1 MNCNRRNKRGLLIS
15 TSFIGLALAS
25 PALGQTAG
33 QEPAPATGQTESAAS
48 PSAPQ
53 GDAAPQAED
62 IVVQG
67 FRASLDS
74 ALNVKR
80 QETAAVDSIV
90 AEDIGKFPD
99 SNLAESMQRVPGVA
113 LSRGDGGEGRNISVR
128 GLGAQFTRV
137 RINGMEGVSQV
148 TGTDIRGGVSTSR
161 SFDFITFPTEIFSS
175 LTVRK
180 TTSADVEEGSLGATV
195 DLRAPKPFDQKK
207 DFVFSATARGIYNDI
222 SKKADPRLS
231 ALVSKKFGDTFGVL
245 GSIAY
250 SRRHIEEYAYS
261 AVDILPTYVAGQS
274 QSVLLPGQTTPTSII
289 FPFCTPI
296 GYTYQGVA
304 VTSPGPNNTVG
315 NPGVSVGADANNCST
330 GNPRTSTKAA
340 YDYVMSRTGV
350 SGRPGGGVFL
360 PRLPRPVKSSQEQE
374 RIAGSLT
381 LQWKPTDDTDISLD
395 GLYARFK
402 VDRLDTMLDARSM
415 GRTLSNGGQPMMSI
429 KEIEVDDNGSLIHG
443 LWDGV
448 DLRSEMQNDKFTST
462 FRQVNFNFDHRFSD
476 SFRAYGLAGISDSV
490 LQDNKL
496 QVAID
501 ANDTDNFS
509 IDFRDNPDIPKLS
522 YGVDPTD
529 PTLFSFGPP
538 RPDGNQRGQISYFD
552 RRNKIVSKTFE
563 LNTEW
568 TATPGFT
575 VQTGGQYRTG
585 TYTQRQFDLA
595 PVYRLPQILPAGVS
609 LSDLTFTTTGV
620 NKNLGGNMALR
631 RKSEKD
637 DIVLTAAS
645 LLAGLLAALGLA
657 QFVPDAWLGL
667 PLTLV
672 LVGLAGWARAARAP
686 ALFALPALP
695 YLAALL
701 AGIVPL
707 MGLADLI
714 SASLGGDRLP
724 LLRIPALPD
733 LFRTLALPTIALLA
747 ILLDARQLGRAR
759 RFVGSVAIGVGIL
772 LLYVLAKQPLAI
784 ATPERFVS
792 IGFVERALLTQAC
805 LAAGW
810 YLLRSRRFPSLA
822 TILLGLG
829 LLRLVWF
836 DLLIFN
842 PAIEAQAVGAI
853 PLFNAAV
860 LHAALAAFW
869 LWTLSDKQPWRAGA
883 ALLTIVAALALVRQA
898 THGLIARAIEMLER
912 CAQRRILAGPKLG
925 AAGQDEALV
934 PRVKFS
940 GARRNV
946 EVVAMPAIT
955 AAGIEQQFRGGGVAQ
970 SRDGAI
976 SPARLDGKALA
987 SGDRRWR
994 AAAKLYRTFHTRDH
1008 PAADRHVI
1016 ARKQGASDTPF
1027 GYVAVDGAV
1036 RTSLRHNK
1044 VMIGRARLRTQ
1055 VRPTELLGVIR
1066 TLRLAFDCGH
1076 KQYGG
1081 ERH

>member
-620 NKNLGGNMALR
+620 NKNLGGNMQDFAAIDPDKFRAAVNFDSYPLCGIECGSAYGRVEEKYKSGYLMVKFTTEDTLPFTVRGDAGVRYVHTQLNTEGTIPVNAPAGSQYPTLGVITPVARTYEDWLPSVNVAIDLASNLIGRVSVARVMSRPSYGQLIPSASVNAVIRTGSASNPFLDPIRANTFDAAL
-631 RKSEKD
+631 EWYF
-637 DIVLTAAS
+637 APGS
-645 LLAGLLAALGLA
+645 LLSVAYFHKNIETYIQNTNQL
-657 QFVPDAWLGL
+657 VPFSDLNL
-667 PLTLV
+667 PLSLLSGSTASPSELFNFSRSNNTPGGPLSGIEVNVQLPFRFLPGFLSNFGALANFTRVRSNINYILQTNPVTGQPTLAV
-672 LVGLAGWARAARAP
+672 TAPLVGLSPETASGTVYYEDDRFSIRSTVNYRSGYLTGIPGPVDSDANGAASSIFVDA
-686 ALFALPALP
+686 
-695 YLAALL
+695 
-701 AGIVPL
+701 
-707 MGLADLI
+707 
-714 SASLGGDRLP
+714 SASYNINKNIKLIAEVQNITNERNRLYTDTTRQDP
-724 LLRIPALPD
+724 LYTAY
-733 LFRTLALPTIALLA
+733 FGRT
-747 ILLDARQLGRAR
+747 
-759 RFVGSVAIGVGIL
+759 F
-772 LLYVLAKQPLAI
+772 
-784 ATPERFVS
+784 
-792 IGFVERALLTQAC
+792 
-805 LAAGW
+805 
-810 YLLRSRRFPSLA
+810 
-822 TILLGLG
+822 
-829 LLRLVWF
+829 
-836 DLLIFN
+836 
-842 PAIEAQAVGAI
+842 
-853 PLFNAAV
+853 
-860 LHAALAAFW
+860 
-869 LWTLSDKQPWRAGA
+869 
-883 ALLTIVAALALVRQA
+883 ALALN
-898 THGLIARAIEMLER
+898 L
-912 CAQRRILAGPKLG
+912 
-925 AAGQDEALV
+925 
-934 PRVKFS
+934 
-940 GARRNV
+940 
-946 EVVAMPAIT
+946 
-955 AAGIEQQFRGGGVAQ
+955 QF
-970 SRDGAI
+970 
-976 SPARLDGKALA
+976 
-987 SGDRRWR
+987 
-994 AAAKLYRTFHTRDH
+994 
-1008 PAADRHVI
+1008 
-1016 ARKQGASDTPF
+1016 
-1027 GYVAVDGAV
+1027 
-1036 RTSLRHNK
+1036 
-1044 VMIGRARLRTQ
+1044 
-1055 VRPTELLGVIR
+1055 
-1066 TLRLAFDCGH
+1066 
-1076 KQYGG
+1076 
-1081 ERH
+1081 